1 MLHPIPKIVYSTQI
15 VSKSAITFTRRCSS
29 SRRKLGG
36 LVPITSRCTHHQDPP
51 CRQTLGRIRV
61 AIARPP
67 IAFFRLF
74 DIGELVGAKNCAI
87 RTSTFGVSGD
97 GRCRDE
103 TQKIYILRDRVQHT
117 NTSSMSCGSPATLF
131 YRHLPTGPPPRG
143 PRNGQTGQRSNG
155 RGKKVSSLSATRC
168 NAT

>member
-15 VSKSAITFTRRCSS
+15 VSKSAITSHA
-29 SRRKLGG
+29 KM
-36 LVPITSRCTHHQDPP
+36 LVVTAEAWRAGPDNKPMHAPSIRT
-51 CRQTLGRIRV
+51 RQTLGRIRV